1 MSLPNIR
8 SQPENYSHE
17 NPTMNAYLIL
27 CHRAP
32 THILTLAQR
41 HPTEQYYI
49 HYDAKAPLIK
59 LDSLKNQLNIHIV
72 RNRIDVNWGG
82 FSMIEAT
89 LVLIQAALANK
100 NNRHFHLMSGDC
112 VPLKTPEQLAQ
123 ICQMQP
129 ENTVWLHSKNTPHL
143 RYRTRFNA
151 PHADTKWQRKLIGK
165 ILTRSLKI
173 ADKLIPSSETCLSG
187 SQWFSANRAALQILF
202 NESLGDPT
210 AFFEKKLVPDEHF
223 FQHIVAQNS
232 GSLNHI
238 NDNHR
243 FIRFAENAN
252 HPDALTLDDLWAA
265 QRQDFWFARK
275 VSPENIER
283 FLQYETQ
290 L

>member
-32 THILTLAQR
+32 PHSHARATP
-41 HPTEQYYI
+41 PTEQYYI

-210 AFFEKKLVPDEHF
+210 AFFEKNSCQMNTF
-223 FQHIVAQNS
+223 FN
-232 GSLNHI
+232 
-238 NDNHR
+238 
-243 FIRFAENAN
+243 
-252 HPDALTLDDLWAA
+252 TLSPRIQAA
-265 QRQDFWFARK
+265 
-275 VSPENIER
+275 
-283 FLQYETQ
+283 
-290 L
+290 